1 MRSDTPTEEKVKER
15 KISIVERC
23 FKRERERE
31 RDGERGTDTYKE
43 R

>member
-23 FKRERERE
+23 FKRERER
-31 RDGERGTDTYKE
+31 DGERGRETDTNKE

>member
-1 MRSDTPTEEKVKER
+1 MRSDTPTEERVKER

-23 FKRERERE
+23 FKRERER
-31 RDGERGTDTYKE
+31 DGERGTDTYKE